1 FSENVVLPINYDLKV
16 KNYPNH
22 KLLRI
27 TSSNKMQ
34 SAVAK
39 EFNFIGFNSQTI
51 YFKKDTEEL
60 QNNLECTR
68 EFLNSLPNDMDI
80 ESSHLIWRDV
90 SWRKVAGY
98 IKEFKFYDH

>member
-34 SAVAK
+34 SDVAK

-60 QNNLECTR
+60 QNNLVCTR
-68 EFLNSLPNDMDI
+68 EILNSLPNDMNI
-80 ESSHLIWRDV
+80 EYSNLFCRDV
-90 SWRKVAGY
+90 SSSKVAAY
-98 IKEFKFYDH
+98 STVF